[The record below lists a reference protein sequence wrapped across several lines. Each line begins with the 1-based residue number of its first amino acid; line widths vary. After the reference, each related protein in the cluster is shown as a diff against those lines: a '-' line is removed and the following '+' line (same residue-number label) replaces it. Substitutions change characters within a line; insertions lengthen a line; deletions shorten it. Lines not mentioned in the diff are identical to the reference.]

1 MKGLVKEKTSEI
13 MNYFKNIFHL
23 GERNLLPRAQNV
35 QEQLNSQLL
44 IFWDDHRTIF
54 SRKSQI
60 KMIPNQAYE
69 KISDL

>member
-1 MKGLVKEKTSEI
+1 MKGLVKEKTSEM

-44 IFWDDHRTIF
+44 IFWDDHRRIF

-60 KMIPNQAYE
+60 KMRPNQAYE
-69 KISDL
+69 MISDL

>member
-1 MKGLVKEKTSEI
+1 MKGLVKEKTSEM

-35 QEQLNSQLL
+35 QEQLYSQLL
-44 IFWDDHRTIF
+44 IFWDDHRRIF

-60 KMIPNQAYE
+60 KMRPNQAYE

>member
-1 MKGLVKEKTSEI
+1 MKGLVKEKTSEM

-44 IFWDDHRTIF
+44 IFWDDHRRIF
-54 SRKSQI
+54 RRKSQI
-60 KMIPNQAYE
+60 KMRPNQAYE

>member
-1 MKGLVKEKTSEI
+1 MKGLVKEKTSEM

-44 IFWDDHRTIF
+44 IFWDDHRKIF
-54 SRKSQI
+54 SRKSWI
-60 KMIPNQAYE
+60 KMRPNHAYE

>member
-1 MKGLVKEKTSEI
+1 MKGLVKEKTSEM
-13 MNYFKNIFHL
+13 MNYYKNIFHL

-44 IFWDDHRTIF
+44 IFWDDHRRIF

-60 KMIPNQAYE
+60 KMRPNQAYE
-69 KISDL
+69 MISDL